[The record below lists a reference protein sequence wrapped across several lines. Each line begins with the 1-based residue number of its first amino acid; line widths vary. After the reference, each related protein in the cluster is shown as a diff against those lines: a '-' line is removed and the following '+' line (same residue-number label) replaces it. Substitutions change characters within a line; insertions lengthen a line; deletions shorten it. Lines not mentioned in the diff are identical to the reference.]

1 MSSGGGISLFSSWGL
16 TSVDRKNPSVQINF
30 NNKGEEFRR
39 VNQGY
44 EGLSS
49 EFYAC
54 LGRI

>member
-1 MSSGGGISLFSSWGL
+1 MSSGGGISIFSLRAL
-16 TSVDRKNPSVQINF
+16 TGIDRKNPSVQINF
-30 NNKGEEFRR
+30 NNEGEEFRR

-44 EGLSS
+44 ERLSS